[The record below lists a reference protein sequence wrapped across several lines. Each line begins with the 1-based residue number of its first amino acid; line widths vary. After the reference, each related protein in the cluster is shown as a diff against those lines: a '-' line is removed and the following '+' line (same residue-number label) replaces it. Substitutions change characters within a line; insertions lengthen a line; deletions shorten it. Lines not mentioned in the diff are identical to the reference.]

1 MSISYSD
8 DGSEGAE
15 MCIPEELL
23 TLLDS
28 SHGGVLESDLYP
40 PDSFE
45 YLMSSRERRSKLY
58 EKGERYHILLS

>member
-1 MSISYSD
+1 
-8 DGSEGAE
+8 

-58 EKGERYHILLS
+58 EKGKLSFNLIILSILDKYV